1 MLWSSKFKLLMN
13 DIETNTITN
22 FFGNEKNKT
31 MEDYFDSL
39 SKDME
44 IDVNII
50 KNEFKKFYPDE
61 TDWSF

>member
-1 MLWSSKFKLLMN
+1 MN

>member
-1 MLWSSKFKLLMN
+1 MN

-22 FFGNEKNKT
+22 YFGNEKNRT

-39 SKDME
+39 SKTLG
-44 IDVNII
+44 IDISTI
-50 KNEFKKFYPDE
+50 KNEFKNFYSDE